1 MNRPRP
7 INFRTAV
14 AALQGRR
21 SEIGNHPSEI
31 LPDPYDALRAAFR
44 IFVEH
49 CDNDGWEI
57 AGRDDE
63 PDILSVELHHPA
75 RPGACCIVYV
85 TITEDL
91 RS

>member
-7 INFRTAV
+7 IDFRTAI
-14 AALQGRR
+14 AELEASRNRR
-21 SEIGNHPSEI
+21 SEI
-31 LPDPYDALRAAFR
+31 LPDPYDALREAFR
-44 IFVEH
+44 IFVDH
-49 CDNDGWEI
+49 CDNAGWEI

-85 TITEDL
+85 SIAEDL